1 MEPIRYPSITGSEVK
16 QQLGEIKRYL
26 FQLAD
31 QLNYILARLEKG
43 ERITRKPSAQKN
55 VAQ

>member
-1 MEPIRYPSITGSEVK
+1 MEPIRHPSITGSEVK

-43 ERITRKPSAQKN
+43 EN
-55 VAQ
+55 HG

>member
-1 MEPIRYPSITGSEVK
+1 MDPIRYPSITGSDPR
-16 QQLGEIKRYL
+16 QQLGEIKNYL

-43 ERITRKPSAQKN
+43 EN
-55 VAQ
+55 HG